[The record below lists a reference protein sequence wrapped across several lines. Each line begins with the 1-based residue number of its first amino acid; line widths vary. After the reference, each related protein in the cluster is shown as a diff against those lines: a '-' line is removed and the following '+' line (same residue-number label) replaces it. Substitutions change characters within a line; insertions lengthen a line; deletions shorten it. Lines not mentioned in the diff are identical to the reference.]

1 MIRLSDMG
9 LGTFSIS
16 EVLVERE
23 PEVVMALMGRCVV
36 LRCEFVYHRRAFEYM
51 AYSPDFK
58 PALGDPSSPVRAIEY
73 MWEIDS
79 VTGLYRAIPQEDIG
93 REKKRG

>member
-1 MIRLSDMG
+1 MRLSEMG
-9 LGTFSIS
+9 LGTFKIS
-16 EVLVERE
+16 EALVEQN
-23 PEVVMALMGRCVV
+23 PLVVMALLGRCVV
-36 LRCEFVYHRRAFEYM
+36 LRCEFIYPERAFHYM

-58 PALGDPSSPVRAIEY
+58 PAIGDPSSPVRAIEY

-93 REKKRG
+93 SGR